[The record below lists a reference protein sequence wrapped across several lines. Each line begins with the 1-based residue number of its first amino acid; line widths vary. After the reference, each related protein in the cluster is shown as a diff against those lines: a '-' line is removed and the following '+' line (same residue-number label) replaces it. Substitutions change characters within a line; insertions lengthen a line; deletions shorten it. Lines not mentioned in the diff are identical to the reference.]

1 MNHCQQRHEGDK
13 TQEWTGH
20 AMTSHVSLYH
30 HSYSYNFLMRTCH
43 CLHVSYHV
51 LHCAV
56 VLKLAGDLTRIY
68 LVSSVAAAAAA
79 AAVVTARMNIQLL

>member
-1 MNHCQQRHEGDK
+1 M
-13 TQEWTGH
+13 
-20 AMTSHVSLYH
+20 
-30 HSYSYNFLMRTCH
+30 
-43 CLHVSYHV
+43 

-79 AAVVTARMNIQLL
+79 AAAAAVVTARMNIQLL